1 MRGCFVQIRRRT
13 LSLGFAALCAIGLG
27 TFNPGAQESVG
38 LRISKWAD
46 PSKLIPVA
54 LSGFSGEADSVLRFD
69 LGIQGF
75 SFVGASEAGYLITG
89 NANGRVEGHVLEA
102 ATKAHVLDRAY
113 STGSIRIQ
121 AHALADDII
130 FAITGKRGISLT
142 RIAYKTD
149 EGANNEVVVSDFDG
163 FGASRITQ
171 DNSLV
176 FAPAW
181 APGKRMLYY
190 TSYKLGNPDIYMH
203 DLTTGAR
210 QIVARYTG
218 LNTGAAISPDG
229 QRLAMILSKGGSPD
243 VYVGDVRGG
252 NLVQVTRTRED
263 ESSPCWSPDNRTI
276 CFVSRMQGRPALYT
290 VSASGGGAVNRL
302 STTGVSNATEP
313 DWSPD
318 GKSIAFTTQRGG
330 ANFEIC
336 VVPASGGSVTEL
348 VSGEDPSWAPN
359 SRTIIFSRR
368 SKGSRVL
375 SLLDVPTKQVKDVK
389 HILGSCSQP
398 CWAR

>member
-1 MRGCFVQIRRRT
+1 MKGILVRIQRRL
-13 LSLGFAALCAIGLG
+13 LSLSVLG
-27 TFNPGAQESVG
+27 VCGVVLVAGRPGAQEAVG

-46 PSKLIPVA
+46 PSKLIPVS
-54 LSGFSGEADSVLRFD
+54 LSGFSGEVDSVLRFD

-75 SFVGASEAGYLITG
+75 SFVGTTEASYIITG
-89 NANGRVEGHVLEA
+89 SDSSRVEGHVVEA
-102 ATKAHVLDRAY
+102 ATKARVLDRAY
-113 STGSIRIQ
+113 SSGSRRVQ

-130 FAITGKRGISLT
+130 QAVTGKKGISLT
-142 RIAYKTD
+142 RIAYKVD
-149 EGANNEVVVSDFDG
+149 AGVNNEVVVSDYDG

-181 APGKRMLYY
+181 APGKRVLYY

-218 LNTGAAISPDG
+218 LNTGASISPDG

-243 VYVGDVRGG
+243 VYVADVKGG
-252 NLVQVTRTRED
+252 SLVQLTRTRED
-263 ESSPCWSPDNRTI
+263 ESSPCWSPDSQTL
-276 CFVSRMQGRPALYT
+276 CFVSRLQGRPTLYT
-290 VSASGGGAVNRL
+290 VSSTGGAMKRL
-302 STTGVSNATEP
+302 MTPGVANATEP

-336 VVPASGGSVTEL
+336 VVSAVGGDVKEL
-348 VSGEDPSWAPN
+348 VSGEDPSWASN

-368 SKGSRVL
+368 SKGGRVL

-389 HILGSCSQP
+389 HNLGSCSQP

>member
-1 MRGCFVQIRRRT
+1 MKRCMP
-13 LSLGFAALCAIGLG
+13 LSSLAAVCSILLG
-27 TFNPGAQESVG
+27 VG
-38 LRISKWAD
+38 SARAEEPVELRISKWAD
-46 PSKLIPVA
+46 PSKLIPVSM
-54 LSGFSGEADSVLRFD
+54 SGFSGEVDSVVRFD

-89 NANGRVEGHVLEA
+89 SNSGRVEGHVLEA
-102 ATKAHVLDRAY
+102 ATKVHVLDRAY
-113 STGSIRIQ
+113 SSGSMRIQ
-121 AHALADDII
+121 AHAFADDVIQ
-130 FAITGKRGISLT
+130 AVTGKKGISLT
-142 RIAYKTD
+142 RIAYKVD
-149 EGANNEVVVSDFDG
+149 AGINNEVVVSDYDG
-163 FGASRITQ
+163 FAANRITQ
-171 DNSLV
+171 DNALV

-181 APGKRMLYY
+181 APGRRMLYY
-190 TSYKLGNPDIYMH
+190 TSYKLGNPDIYSH
-203 DLTTGAR
+203 DLTTGTR

-243 VYVGDVRGG
+243 VYVSDVRGG
-252 NLVQVTRTRED
+252 NLVQLTRTKED
-263 ESSPCWSPDNRTI
+263 ESSPCWSPDNQTL
-276 CFVSRMQGRPALYT
+276 CFVSRLQGRPSLYT
-290 VSASGGGAVNRL
+290 VSASGGAVKRL
-302 STTGVSNATEP
+302 MTPGVANATEP

-336 VVPASGGSVTEL
+336 VVSPSRGDVKEL

-359 SRTIIFSRR
+359 SRTLVFSRR

-389 HILGSCSQP
+389 HILGSSSQP